1 MKIAIAGGNG
11 FIGKALTKE
20 LVANH
25 HQVVILTRDKSRLDT
40 GSRVQYVQ
48 WLSKEADPADSLEN
62 TDLFIN
68 LAGESLNSGR
78 WTKERKEKILSSRV
92 DAVAELLT
100 ITKKMQRKPQ
110 ALINASAVGFYGT
123 SATDIFTEESR
134 AGDDFLALTVEKWEQ
149 AAMQAEEMGIR
160 TVLCRFGIV
169 LDRLEGAL
177 PKMALPYKAFIG
189 GTIGSGTQWVSW
201 IHLADAVK
209 ALLFVSEN
217 KQIKGPINFTA
228 PHPVQMKKFGKVLG
242 SRLHR
247 PHWLPI
253 PGFTLQL
260 LLGEM
265 SMLLLQ
271 GQKVLPQ
278 RLIEN
283 GFSFQFP
290 SLPEALTDLFS

>member
-20 LVANH
+20 LLAHH
-25 HQVVILTRDKSRLDT
+25 HQVVILTRNKGRQDS
-40 GSRVQYVQ
+40 GSRVEYVQ
-48 WLSKEADPADSLEN
+48 WLSKETDSADALEN

-78 WTKERKEKILSSRV
+78 WTKGRKERILSSRI

-100 ITKKMQRKPQ
+100 IINNMQRKPQ

-123 SATDIFTEESR
+123 SATDVFTEESQP
-134 AGDDFLALTVEKWEQ
+134 GDDFLARTVEKWEQ
-149 AAMQAEEMGIR
+149 AAMQAEQMGIR

-169 LDRLEGAL
+169 LDKQEGAL
-177 PKMALPYKAFIG
+177 PKMALPYKTFIG
-189 GTIGSGTQWVSW
+189 GTIGTGTQWVSW

-217 KQIKGPINFTA
+217 KQIEGPVNFTA

-242 SRLHR
+242 SILHR

-253 PGFTLQL
+253 PDFALQL

-265 SMLLLQ
+265 STLLLD

-278 RLIEN
+278 RLIEI
-283 GFSFQFP
+283 GFSFQFS
-290 SLPEALTDLFS
+290 SLPEALTDIFS